1 MKLDEILSKAGRNK
15 SARRVGRGVRR
26 GKTCGRGHKGAGQR
40 AGNSSRF
47 GREGGQTPVLARMPK
62 RGFSNANFCRQ
73 TCQVVNIG
81 DLEVFDDGDRVN
93 PETLATKC
101 LVRPGGGPVKILGR
115 GELKKKLT
123 VAVQAFSVSAEE
135 KILQAGGSVEQL

>member
-40 AGNSSRF
+40 AGSSSNF
-47 GREGGQTPVLARMPK
+47 GREGGQTPVIARMPK
-62 RGFSNANFCRQ
+62 RGFNNANFCRQ
-73 TCQVVNIG
+73 ACQVVNIG
-81 DLEVFDDGDRVN
+81 DLEVFDDGDRVVL
-93 PETLATKC
+93 ETLAGKC
-101 LVRPGGGPVKILGR
+101 LVRSGGGPVKILGR

-123 VAVQAFSVSAEE
+123 VSVQAFSASAEE